1 MNLDWL
7 ESYLSRMET
16 CPLCSGTDWRLLY
29 PLGVL
34 RVHRCKT
41 CSMMFLNPYLSPQGM
56 EKIFSSPELLTKVSA
71 FFADYCGDQTWIT
84 PRTRKAYEKVLG
96 EALKHVP
103 RRGKLMDIGSGQG
116 AFLKVAKD
124 QGWQAFGIEPNC
136 SKAEELEKE
145 HGIKIYQED
154 FFAAAVLQNE
164 YEVVSSWDFIEHLPD
179 PSQLVKRVRAMLK
192 QDGLFLVATP
202 NHRSFLDCS
211 AALAWRLSFG
221 KFTYALQK
229 LYTVD
234 HTLYFT
240 DTTLCELLKR
250 EGFEILAKIKAN
262 TDLSRYAMGRTFRL
276 AAEALLAASSLLGLE
291 NRIIVIAKNR

>member
-1 MNLDWL
+1 MHLDWL
-7 ESYLSRMET
+7 ESYLSRMEK

-71 FFADYCGDQTWIT
+71 FFADYCGEETWIT
-84 PRTRKAYEKVLG
+84 PRTRQAYGKVLD
-96 EALKHVP
+96 EALRHAP
-103 RRGKLMDIGSGQG
+103 QRGKLMDIGCGQG

-124 QGWQAFGIEPNC
+124 QGWEPFGIEPNC
-136 SKAEELEKE
+136 SKAAELENE
-145 HGIKIYQED
+145 HGIKIFQED
-154 FFAAAVLQNE
+154 FLKAVVPENE

-179 PSQLVKRVRAMLK
+179 PSGLVKRARAMLK
-192 QDGLFLVATP
+192 QGGLFLVATP
-202 NHRSFLDCS
+202 NHRSFLDWS
-211 AALAWRLSFG
+211 AMLAWRLSFE
-221 KFTYALQK
+221 KFTYALSK

-240 DTTLCELLKR
+240 DATLCELLR
-250 EGFEILAKIKAN
+250 RDGFEILGKVKVN
-262 TDLSRYAMGRTFRL
+262 TDLSRYAMGPAFRL
-276 AAEALLAASSLLGLE
+276 AAEALLGASSLLGLQ
-291 NRIIVIAKNR
+291 NRVIVIARNS